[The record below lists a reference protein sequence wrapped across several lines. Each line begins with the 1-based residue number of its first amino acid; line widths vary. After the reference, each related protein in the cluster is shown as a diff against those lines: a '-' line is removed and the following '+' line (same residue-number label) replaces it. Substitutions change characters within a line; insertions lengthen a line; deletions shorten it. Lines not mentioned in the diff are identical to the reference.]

1 MLFQAVQC
9 GTITL
14 HEKRVHKQTHQRDR
28 LESGIAGPSANRKAH
43 CRFANSVTPIFGV
56 HWHVHHQGQVE
67 APIPLMLSRS
77 LAIGYHGCDR
87 NLALRIVAG
96 ETELKPSE
104 NAWDWLGHGIYLWED
119 SPARAL
125 RWAEAEA
132 GRAASK
138 INSPAVLG
146 AVVDLG
152 NCLNL
157 ADTEALTLV
166 KDAHQTYLKICATS
180 GFSPAENR
188 GADLQ
193 IRRLDCAVIET
204 LHGLRQKKGEQPFD
218 TARGFFLEGRP
229 LYPAAGF
236 RELDHIQICVRS
248 SKQIIGYF
256 LPRGNI

>member
-1 MLFQAVQC
+1 
-9 GTITL
+9 
-14 HEKRVHKQTHQRDR
+14 
-28 LESGIAGPSANRKAH
+28 
-43 CRFANSVTPIFGV
+43 
-56 HWHVHHQGQVE
+56 
-67 APIPLMLSRS
+67 MLSHS

-87 NLALRIVAG
+87 SLAGRIVAG

-132 GRAASK
+132 GRDGSK
-138 INSPAVLG
+138 IRFPAVLG

-166 KDAHQTYLKICATS
+166 KDAHQTYLEFCAAS

-204 LHGLRQKKGEQPFD
+204 LHGLRQKEGEEPFD

-236 RELDHIQICVRS
+236 RELDHVQICVRS

-256 LPRGNI
+256 LPRGNV

>member
-9 GTITL
+9 GTIAL

-28 LESGIAGPSANRKAH
+28 LESGSAEASANREAD
-43 CRFANSVTPIFGV
+43 CRFANGFIASLGGDR
-56 HWHVHHQGQVE
+56 HAHGHGQVK
-67 APIPLMLSRS
+67 APIPLMLSHS
-77 LAIGYHGCDR
+77 FAIGYHGCDR
-87 NLALRIVAG
+87 SLAGRIVAG

-166 KDAHQTYLKICATS
+166 KSAHQTYLEACVAT
-180 GFSPAENR
+180 GVHPAENH

-204 LHGLRQKKGEQPFD
+204 LHHLRQEEGEEPFD

-256 LPRGNI
+256 LPRRNA

>member
-1 MLFQAVQC
+1 
-9 GTITL
+9 
-14 HEKRVHKQTHQRDR
+14 
-28 LESGIAGPSANRKAH
+28 
-43 CRFANSVTPIFGV
+43 
-56 HWHVHHQGQVE
+56 
-67 APIPLMLSRS
+67 MLSRS

-87 NLALRIVAG
+87 NLAGRIVAG

-132 GRAASK
+132 GRDGSK
-138 INSPAVLG
+138 IQSPAVLG

-166 KDAHQTYLKICATS
+166 KDAHQTYLEICAGS
-180 GFSPAENR
+180 GASPAENH

-204 LHGLRQKKGEQPFD
+204 LHHLRQEEGKESFD

-236 RELDHIQICVRS
+236 RELDHVQICVRS

-256 LPRGNI
+256 LLRRNV